1 MLPDRCSWLER
12 WLQDKDEDLLYVDQ
26 TLRPAERSL
35 TLEELD
41 RAVEA
46 TQRLAAVQARE
57 RELRE
62 VQDARLRW
70 AAGQEDPS
78 DES

>member
-1 MLPDRCSWLER
+1 MTSDQSPWLRR
-12 WLQDKDEDLLYVDQ
+12 WLQPQDEELLYVDQ

-35 TLEELD
+35 TLEDLD

-46 TQRLAAVQARE
+46 TQRLAAAQARA
-57 RELRE
+57 RELRG

-78 DES
+78 DEP

>member
-1 MLPDRCSWLER
+1 MTSDPSPWLQR
-12 WLQDKDEDLLYVDQ
+12 WLQPQDEDLLYVDQ
-26 TLRPAERSL
+26 TLSPAERSL
-35 TLEELD
+35 TLEDLD

-46 TQRLAAVQARE
+46 TQHLAAAQARA